1 MFYLPVGFHITP
13 SFSKFCSVGNSKA
26 ANILIYPG
34 DDPRIVGRIVQEIPE
49 REIQFLILILSPVT
63 L

>member
-34 DDPRIVGRIVQEIPE
+34 DDPWIVGRIVQEIPE
-49 REIQFLILILSPVT
+49 IEINGKLSIPLIL
-63 L
+63 